1 MREKNEKYRYEIPKE
16 KKRKKVFFHI
26 LFFVYLENENG
37 KQSGIL
43 QDDFLF
49 CFHLNQSILYIF

>member
-16 KKRKKVFFHI
+16 RQKKSFFSYS
-26 LFFVYLENENG
+26 FFVCLENENG

-43 QDDFLF
+43 QDDFCSAF
-49 CFHLNQSILYIF
+49 I